1 MTKKDDEK
9 LSLNEEKLLL
19 LTGIKELN
27 SKISRKQRASLYLP
41 LKDFLTKPIFNQ
53 ILRGAFVSDN
63 NVKVAIVLKKK
74 MEDLAKKNEESINSI

>member
-1 MTKKDDEK
+1 MPKKDDEK

>member
-1 MTKKDDEK
+1 MPKKDDEK

-19 LTGIKELN
+19 LKDIKELN